1 MNQAEIF
8 WSISLLRSTPCWCQ
22 PFGSGEPQHGRLCV
36 DLSSN
41 SHLNSLFFGDAS
53 VSHMFQNHL
62 IRVRCDLLSLRDP
75 FGHQAT
81 SRVRDPLKNNFF
93 YHNIIIHV
101 KHKQFAASLPTIN
114 FLLFFLSRP
123 DIVHFILNPEQDMR
137 VYIWILNYWGG
148 TRTLYLSITHSN
160 SSNSPSLKKQDDAI
174 CRIHLIFEYSTTGA
188 GLELFT

>member
-22 PFGSGEPQHGRLCV
+22 PFGSGEPQHGWLCV

-75 FGHQAT
+75 FGYQAT
-81 SRVRDPLKNNFF
+81 SGVRFPPKNNFF
-93 YHNIIIHV
+93 YFQTIITTHRYINNLQHV
-101 KHKQFAASLPTIN
+101 CPQLIFFFVFSFSRT
-114 FLLFFLSRP
+114 LFIIF
-123 DIVHFILNPEQDMR
+123 
-137 VYIWILNYWGG
+137 WILNRKYEF
-148 TRTLYLSITHSN
+148 
-160 SSNSPSLKKQDDAI
+160 
-174 CRIHLIFEYSTTGA
+174 IFEYSTTGA

>member
-22 PFGSGEPQHGRLCV
+22 PFGSGEPQHGWLCV

-81 SRVRDPLKNNFF
+81 SRVRDPLKTIFF

-114 FLLFFLSRP
+114 FFYFFSLSDTVPLF
-123 DIVHFILNPEQDMR
+123 
-137 VYIWILNYWGG
+137 WILN
-148 TRTLYLSITHSN
+148 R
-160 SSNSPSLKKQDDAI
+160 I
-174 CRIHLIFEYSTTGA
+174 CEFILEYSTTGA